1 MATQW
6 RVDDGEL
13 VRLAFLFES
22 FLRGVGNLAAVSG
35 EMRQIEDRHG
45 MSPAARLRLRWVIDG
60 EQPAPMA
67 QNGGARVVPIGR
79 GRRPRVDP
87 RAG

>member
-1 MATQW
+1 MASQW
-6 RVDDGEL
+6 REDDGEL
-13 VRLAFLFES
+13 VRLAFLFEA
-22 FLRGVGNLAAVSG
+22 FLRGDGNRSVVSG

-45 MSPAARLRLRWVIDG
+45 MSPAARLRLRWVIEG

-67 QNGGARVVPIGR
+67 QNGGALVVPIGR
-79 GRRPRVDP
+79 GRRRRVDP